1 MDTECSNLVH
11 ITVHDDF
18 LIFFYFL
25 TRIKHFV
32 VHMQQLDVLL
42 ISQSVSLSVSQSINQ
57 SINLFAHKS
66 STKIKVKHKYYE
78 QDVQGSIGALTVAS
92 KNVHEQLHT
101 RRI

>member
-42 ISQSVSLSVSQSINQ
+42 ISQSVSLSVSQSIN
-57 SINLFAHKS
+57 LFAHKS

-92 KNVHEQLHT
+92 KKCS
-101 RRI
+101 